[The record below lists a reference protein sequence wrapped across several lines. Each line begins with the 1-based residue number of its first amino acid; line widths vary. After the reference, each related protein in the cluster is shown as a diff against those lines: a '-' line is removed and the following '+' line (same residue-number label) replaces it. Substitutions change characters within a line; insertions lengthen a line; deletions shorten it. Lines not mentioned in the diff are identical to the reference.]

1 MSLTVPPD
9 LVTAAERGH
18 IDDGAFLACV
28 RDSLPY
34 AYGLVE
40 RLASEL
46 PAAGRDFADNEV
58 PPPDERTRGQLLRA
72 LASNAIRGALER
84 RFGVVLAFQNC
95 HRLAAFRPEAVG
107 GAQYRRFVSIE
118 GQVLNQRPEFVDC

>member
-1 MSLTVPPD
+1 MSLTVSTE

-18 IDDGAFLACV
+18 IDDAAFLACV

-46 PAAGRDFADNEV
+46 PAAERDFADNEV
-58 PPPDERTRGQLLRA
+58 PPPDEQTRGQLLRA

-95 HRLAAFRPEAVG
+95 HRLAAFRPDTVG

-118 GQVLNQRPEFVDC
+118 GQVLNQQPEFVDC

>member
-1 MSLTVPPD
+1 MSLTVSTE

-18 IDDGAFLACV
+18 IDDAAFLACV

-46 PAAGRDFADNEV
+46 PAAERDFADNHI
-58 PPPDERTRGQLLRA
+58 PPPDEQTRGQLLRA

-95 HRLAAFRPEAVG
+95 HRLAAFRPEMVG

-118 GQVLNQRPEFVDC
+118 GQVLNQQPEFVDC

>member
-1 MSLTVPPD
+1 MSLTVRPD

-18 IDDGAFLACV
+18 IDDAAFLACV

-34 AYGLVE
+34 AYELVE

-46 PAAGRDFADNEV
+46 PAARRDFADNEV
-58 PPPDERTRGQLLRA
+58 PPPDEETRGQLLRA

>member
-1 MSLTVPPD
+1 MSLTVPPE
-9 LVTAAERGH
+9 LVAAAERGH
-18 IDDGAFLACV
+18 IDDAAFLASV

-46 PAAGRDFADNEV
+46 HGAERDFADNEV
-58 PPPDERTRGQLLRA
+58 PPSDEQTRGQLLRA

-95 HRLAAFRPEAVG
+95 HRLAAFRPETVG

>member
-1 MSLTVPPD
+1 MSLSVPTE

-18 IDDGAFLACV
+18 VDDAAFLACV
-28 RDSLPY
+28 QDSLPY

-46 PAAGRDFADNEV
+46 PAAGRDFADNLT
-58 PPPDERTRGQLLRA
+58 PPPDEQARGQLLRA

-95 HRLAAFRPEAVG
+95 HRLAAFRPETVG
-107 GAQYRRFVSIE
+107 GDQYRRFVSVE
-118 GQVLNQRPEFVDC
+118 GQVLNQQPEFVDC

>member
-1 MSLTVPPD
+1 MSLIVPD
-9 LVTAAERGH
+9 ELVIAAERGDVG
-18 IDDGAFLACV
+18 DDAFLACV

-34 AYGLVE
+34 AYSLVE

-46 PAAGRDFADNEV
+46 PTATRGFADNLV
-58 PPPDERTRGQLLRA
+58 PPPDEHARGQLLRA

-95 HRLAAFRPEAVG
+95 HRLAAFRPETAG
-107 GAQYRRFVSIE
+107 GEQYRRFVSVA
-118 GQVLNQRPEFVDC
+118 GQVLNQQPELVDC

>member
-1 MSLTVPPD
+1 MSLTVPTE
-9 LVTAAERGH
+9 LTTAAERGH
-18 IDDGAFLACV
+18 IEDGAFLACV

-46 PAAGRDFADNEV
+46 PAAGRDFADNLV
-58 PPPDERTRGQLLRA
+58 PPPDEQARGQLLRA

-95 HRLAAFRPEAVG
+95 HRLAAFRPETLG
-107 GAQYRRFVSIE
+107 GEQYCRFVSIE
-118 GQVLNQRPEFVDC
+118 AQVLNQQPEFVDC

>member
-1 MSLTVPPD
+1 MSLTVPAD
-9 LVTAAERGH
+9 LVTAAERGQ
-18 IDDGAFLACV
+18 IDDGSFLACV

-46 PAAGRDFADNEV
+46 PTAERDFADNLV
-58 PPPDERTRGQLLRA
+58 PPPDEQARGQLLRA
-72 LASNAIRGALER
+72 LSSNAIRGALER

-95 HRLAAFRPEAVG
+95 HRLAAFRPETVG
-107 GAQYRRFVSIE
+107 GKQYRRFVSIE
-118 GQVLNQRPEFVDC
+118 GQVLNQQPEFVDC